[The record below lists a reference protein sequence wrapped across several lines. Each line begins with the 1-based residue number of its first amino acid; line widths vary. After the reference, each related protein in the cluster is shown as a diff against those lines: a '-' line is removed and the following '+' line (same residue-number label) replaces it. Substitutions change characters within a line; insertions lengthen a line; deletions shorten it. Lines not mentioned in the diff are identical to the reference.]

1 MIRDVQLSSAL
12 AWRVAHEV
20 GGALGYLLCT
30 SSLFLDVPHSH
41 DQSFTLFRC
50 QTQNIRLV
58 ALCNLII
65 DGRVESVAILNTI
78 KLAEF
83 IANLCSKKG
92 GHGQSSAERGSS
104 ALAVFFLF

>member
-20 GGALGYLLCT
+20 CGALGYLLCT
-30 SSLFLDVPHSH
+30 SLFLDMPHSH

-50 QTQNIRLV
+50 QTQNIRLIS
-58 ALCNLII
+58 LCNLII

-83 IANLCSKKG
+83 ISNLCSKKG
-92 GHGQSSAERGSS
+92 GHGQSSTERCSS